1 MNIKGIESGLGI
13 GKAFPTPDASAQPLL
28 NPSESFSRFLG
39 EMIDKVNSSQQAS
52 DTAVQQ
58 LITGETKS
66 LHEVMIAMEKANV
79 SFQLLNQTRNK
90 AVEAYQEIM
99 RMPV

>member
-1 MNIKGIESGLGI
+1 MEIKAIESGFGI
-13 GKAFPTPDASAQPLL
+13 GKAFSTPDTAAQPQ
-28 NPSESFSRFLG
+28 NPSEGFSRFLG
-39 EMIDKVNSSQQAS
+39 EMIDKVNSSQMAS

-58 LITGETKS
+58 LVTGETKS
-66 LHEVMIAMEKANV
+66 LHEVMIAMEKASI
-79 SFQLLNQTRNK
+79 SFQFLNQTRNK

>member
-1 MNIKGIESGLGI
+1 MEIKGIESGLGI
-13 GKAFPTPDASAQPLL
+13 SKAFSTPDAAVQPL
-28 NPSESFSRFLG
+28 NPSDGFSRFLG
-39 EMIDKVNSSQQAS
+39 EMIEKVNSSQMTS

-58 LITGETKS
+58 LVTGDTKS
-66 LHEVMIAMEKANV
+66 LHEVMIAMEKASI
-79 SFQLLNQTRNK
+79 SFQFLNQTRNK

>member
-1 MNIKGIESGLGI
+1 MNIKGLESGAGLGR
-13 GKAFPTPDASAQPLL
+13 AFPSPGAAAAKDSPT
-28 NPSESFSRFLG
+28 ESFSKFLG
-39 EMIDKVNSSQQAS
+39 EMIEKANGSQQES
-52 DTAVQQ
+52 DKAIQQ
-58 LITGETKS
+58 LVTGETKS

-79 SFQLLNQTRNK
+79 NFQFLNQVRNK